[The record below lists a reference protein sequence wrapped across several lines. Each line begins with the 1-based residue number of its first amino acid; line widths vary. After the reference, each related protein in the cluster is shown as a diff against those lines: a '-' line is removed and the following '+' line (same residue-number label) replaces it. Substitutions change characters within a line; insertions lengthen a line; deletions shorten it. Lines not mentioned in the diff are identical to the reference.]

1 MKLSKNCTCLSC
13 SGKWFSA
20 FHTLVFILK
29 KKQKKKQK
37 TKIRLSRNEEKNC
50 KGTENRT
57 LHKYEFEMHCH
68 FPMGLFC

>member
-20 FHTLVFILK
+20 FHTLVFVLK
-29 KKQKKKQK
+29 KKKS
-37 TKIRLSRNEEKNC
+37 KIRLSRNEEKNC
-50 KGTENRT
+50 KGAENRT
-57 LHKYEFEMHCH
+57 LHKYEFQIHCH